1 MSSDNFK
8 CQEDFFCLRYWYTAC
23 HGQNLW
29 HQVNACVGSNWSD
42 SVLFIFVALT
52 NLASDT
58 GPAFAFGMTFFSHV
72 VSLSIRPQ
80 IWTIWPVLNGV
91 EFYESAFFL
100 MIPDFFSFLFVW
112 WGCTLHYATFASF
125 TTSVMMALSKKTQV
139 LMKPLLYT
147 MQVCELFKL
156 VFVFF
161 SDCLTINVHYG
172 YPVPFVCFSS
182 PLSNVT

>member
-72 VSLSIRPQ
+72 VSFEHKTADLDHLASIKWRG
-80 IWTIWPVLNGV
+80 VL
-91 EFYESAFFL
+91 
-100 MIPDFFSFLFVW
+100 
-112 WGCTLHYATFASF
+112 
-125 TTSVMMALSKKTQV
+125 
-139 LMKPLLYT
+139 
-147 MQVCELFKL
+147 
-156 VFVFF
+156 
-161 SDCLTINVHYG
+161 
-172 YPVPFVCFSS
+172 
-182 PLSNVT
+182 

>member
-100 MIPDFFSFLFVW
+100 MIPDFFSFSICLVRLHPTLCHFRFFHYICHDGFVKKNTSFDEAFALHHASLRIVQTSFCLLFRLPDNQ
-112 WGCTLHYATFASF
+112 CTLW
-125 TTSVMMALSKKTQV
+125 LSCT
-139 LMKPLLYT
+139 
-147 MQVCELFKL
+147 VCLF
-156 VFVFF
+156 F
-161 SDCLTINVHYG
+161 
-172 YPVPFVCFSS
+172 
-182 PLSNVT
+182 LSIE